1 MKDLFLTLLN
11 CLMFYMT
18 FFIHYQLA
26 AAFIDRF
33 PSLKQTQL
41 PVLTISA
48 LAYISKICLEAS
60 APVHTVVVAIICA
73 GVLWLFNPIDWVLS
87 LIGSLLTIIT
97 VTLGSMMLACPL
109 FLKLGYTIPLTFSG
123 YSWYSWTLLNLL
135 ELVLPILILIIL
147 KASKFSLLQYLQ
159 TTIKRNF

>member
-1 MKDLFLTLLN
+1 MKDLFLTLLI

-26 AAFIDRF
+26 SAFIDRF
-33 PSLKQTQL
+33 PSLKQAQL

-60 APVHTVVVAIICA
+60 APVHTMVVVIICA

-97 VTLGSMMLACPL
+97 VTLGSMILACPV
-109 FLKLGYTIPLTFSG
+109 FVKLGYAIPSKLSG
-123 YSWYSWTLLNLL
+123 YSWMPLNLL
-135 ELVLPILILIIL
+135 ELVLPILVLVIL
-147 KASKFSLLQYLQ
+147 KANKFSLLQYLQ
-159 TTIKRNF
+159 AMIKHDF